1 MVKKLGV
8 VGEHP
13 PTGRT
18 GHHLLL
24 CVAAQVLPQFAAPL
38 EGAITV

>member
-1 MVKKLGV
+1 MVEELGV

-13 PTGRT
+13 PTGWT

-24 CVAAQVLPQFAAPL
+24 RVAAQVLAQFAAPL
-38 EGAITV
+38 EGAIAV